1 MSGWRMRLKLTF
13 HQSSERRAKRFG
25 RQKSYMIRLAALL
38 LGAIVIVAVVI
49 SVANRQI
56 DWSEPCSTFE
66 LKSARSGERFEP
78 FHVALTQGR
87 YSRSE
92 LRRLR
97 QAVWRDLP
105 LCRELVEFASLSLQ
119 LYNDLLLV
127 DAAPD
132 IGDNVLD
139 RNEYDRWYKLFL
151 RIHNQF

>member
-1 MSGWRMRLKLTF
+1 
-13 HQSSERRAKRFG
+13 
-25 RQKSYMIRLAALL
+25 MIRLALIL
-38 LGAIVIVAVVI
+38 LGAIVTVAVVI
-49 SVANRQI
+49 SVANREI
-56 DWSEPCSTFE
+56 DWSESCSAFE

-78 FHVALTQGR
+78 FHVALTQGH

-119 LYNDLLLV
+119 LYNDLLLI
-127 DAAPD
+127 DAAPEISD
-132 IGDNVLD
+132 SVLD

-151 RIHNQF
+151 RIHKQF

>member
-1 MSGWRMRLKLTF
+1 
-13 HQSSERRAKRFG
+13 
-25 RQKSYMIRLAALL
+25 MIL
-38 LGAIVIVAVVI
+38 LGAIITVAVVI
-49 SVANRQI
+49 AVANRQI
-56 DWSEPCSTFE
+56 DWSESCSAFE

-78 FHVALTQGR
+78 FHVALTQGH

-119 LYNDLLLV
+119 LYNDLLFI
-127 DAAPD
+127 DAAPEISD
-132 IGDNVLD
+132 SVLD

-151 RIHNQF
+151 RIHKQF